1 MVAKRFSATAV
12 ALLIALHVAK
22 GETLLD
28 LTVDN
33 SPRERSYIVAD
44 TSFYDMALKCR
55 ITDMAHNVVYRFDA
69 DGAKIRRLRID
80 IANSYKV
87 SLSRNGSDW
96 KVFASVDKV
105 VPQLQ
110 NRGWVDLDVADFL
123 DGVESFFL
131 KSEHFDNG
139 RGGFGGCLFRIR
151 LEGNKGKCRLRPELT
166 ARRVAEGAVGLDG
179 SLGDEAWAKA
189 AWAGNFN
196 IRNTAGTPSQPTYAA
211 VLYNDKNIYFGF
223 KCYDIRVSDLEAM
236 EKVRD
241 ADIFR
246 DNCVEVFL
254 RPSGA
259 TTYWHFAANPAG
271 VQYDSRSTGGEA
283 GDDRS
288 WDVKWISRTSKHP
301 DRWELEI
308 AIPWAE
314 LGLRPEEGMTCDVN
328 FTRFAGAF
336 GELTTWVPLFGSFH
350 QPDRFGRL
358 VLDDAAERCSFGL
371 NHRQLCTN
379 PPRFEFLMQ
388 PGMAPVARKSQAVVA
403 FYPSDDRMRF
413 SGTIPSF
420 TAVVD
425 VDPAN
430 GALLSGE
437 PLAAG
442 RYLASVDWKMRGKK
456 MFRQLLPVAISEED
470 RESLK
475 VELLQPVF
483 QTETALV
490 AMYNS
495 RIVPEVREFEWTI
508 NSAAGGIVA
517 SGCTCG
523 SDARR
528 LSLPLPEAL
537 GEYTLDIQ
545 AKGMPETRR
554 RLEFRREKPLG
565 VPTKFEI
572 DAEGWWRKDG
582 EPFFPLVSYLGGE
595 RNFKA
600 VAETGFNVDTCGF
613 DGNSSSNTIARNIA
627 LLDRARKNGC
637 YVNFHLANFFR
648 GKEDYEGL
656 KTIVSSL
663 KNHPALMSWYLADEP
678 SGTATSPITLEKARD
693 VIHAIDQLH
702 PVVGCDNSPLMYKM
716 FGSCF
721 DAFMGDPYPV
731 PGNSLGQVM
740 RSIDRSFDVMAKG
753 VSVGNVFQGFGAPF
767 ISRAPDEREIRNM
780 TLQGLACGIRMAG
793 WWAFGTMRGSREWP
807 VYREMIARCR
817 DVSPLVWGVSPER
830 LSDGVVRFSR
840 FSSSN
845 GVAVIVVNVS
855 DKQVKAKLP
864 WADVPEQETTFGFGV
879 KRSGKELEIEPWGCA
894 LYSCGGWFADHADA
908 DPSMWVDPFIGTEAT
923 GHTTPAACVPF
934 GLVQAGPDTV
944 GRETMWWH
952 YCSGYRHD
960 DDGICG
966 FSQSHLN
973 GTGGIDLGDV
983 LILPMAE
990 AKLKVEKLKVGFD
1003 KSSEI
1008 AKPGY
1013 YAVKLDGGIDVEIAA
1028 TEHAAIYRFKYEK
1041 RGAAHLLVDL
1051 LQGLSLRQHD
1061 NGKDVKCTAV
1071 FDGKSGL
1078 SGTIKRTGWVSRDV
1092 SFSLAFDSPYSAV
1105 QTMPP
1110 KRPGETAPRYVFDF
1124 DHMAG
1129 DTLTVKIGLSAEGGA
1144 EAAKRNLASEI
1155 PDWDFEAVKSAARA
1169 KWNDVLGRAQIEGS
1183 DEQKKN
1189 WYTSLYHLFIQPNNI
1204 ADCGDKPFYST
1215 FSLWDTFRAAHPLY
1229 TILAPERAAEFV
1241 DSMLEQG
1248 KRTGYLPIW
1257 TLWGKDNQCMI
1268 GTHSVPV
1275 IVDWFLKD
1283 SFSHKERK
1291 GRKDEW
1297 LNNPVNPVNP
1307 VKKDYWLAAY
1317 AQIKDTLTK
1326 PHKGRIKERWDLLD
1340 KYGYY
1345 PFDIIKGESVS
1356 RMMECA
1362 YDDWCAG
1369 VMAQKLG
1376 EWGTGDGE
1384 RDESLKA
1391 DAEFFLKRSGNWR
1404 NVFDSSIGL
1413 VRGKDSKGDWREPFD
1428 PYRLGH
1434 GSSRDNDFTE
1444 GNAFQYTWHVMQDL
1458 QGFVAAMGGRDAFVK
1473 KLDSLFLAPSRTDGM
1488 GEMLDIT
1495 GLIGQY
1501 VHGNEPSHH
1510 VIYFYPQVGHPE
1522 KAAERIREVFDK
1534 FYLPKPDGL
1543 CGNDDCGQMS
1553 AWYLFSAMGFY
1564 PFNPCGGEYILGAP
1578 QVACAKLKVKSGEFK
1593 VVARNFSRENK
1604 YVKSVTLNGKP
1615 VTDWKIC
1622 HADIMAGGELVF
1634 EMGTKK

>member
-1 MVAKRFSATAV
+1 MSAFAELRLAVRGEQTGYAIAIPMNAHPAVQYAAEELRDFTERVAGVRLPVVSSQWSDSGQLLPAKAIVLCDSGSACSARLRHPDAFRLHVEGNRLFIVGGSPSGVLYGVYELLERFAGCRWYASWHTVVPKRDIFAVPGDLDDMQTPAFDMRCVAFYDALRNNDFAARLRMNAKGWPWMPRFEERHGGNPFRFGGRDMGHSFFLYLPPSEYFDEHPEYFSEVAGKRVRNGQLCLTNPQVATIVATNLLAAIRKNPDARIWSISQMDTDKYCTCPSCTAV
-12 ALLIALHVAK
+12 DDEEGSRAGTVIRFVNAVAEVVEKEFPDVLVHTFAYQHTRRPCKTSPRRNVLVMLCDIECDFARPLDESPYPENKTVCETVREWKRLSGRLMVWDYVTDFLYYAMPFGNVYALQGNARFFRDNGVKYLFEQGAYQGRHADFAELKTWLLAKWMWNPDLPIEALLDDFFSGYYGKAAPFVRQYFDELHRLQLNYSADPKHPLRFCSPIANPALTDDFLERAAGYWAQAINAVKDNARTSYNVRMGAFPVDFLRFMRIDRAYDFTCDSAAEPRIDKAK
-22 GETLLD
+22 ELAKSLLSRMAEAKD
-28 LTVDN
+28 IRLAESNGRNGPAVSN
-33 SPRERSYIVAD
+33 LKAIVAG
-44 TSFYDMALKCR
+44 LR
-55 ITDMAHNVVYRFDA
+55 PRRFDGMGEIEDA
-69 DGAKIRRLRID
+69 DIECKEHLGRKVDDAAACDGRALMLPGTHHEWSGRFRMSKVFFETDRKYRLR
-80 IANSYKV
+80 V
-87 SLSRNGSDW
+87 R
-96 KVFASVDKV
+96 VRVDKV
-105 VPQLQ
+105 
-110 NRGWVDLDVADFL
+110 G
-123 DGVESFFL
+123 
-131 KSEHFDNG
+131 
-139 RGGFGGCLFRIR
+139 
-151 LEGNKGKCRLRPELT
+151 EG
-166 ARRVAEGAVGLDG
+166 
-179 SLGDEAWAKA
+179 EAF
-189 AWAGNFN
+189 WAGVYNERTKRDRAT
-196 IRNTAGTPSQPTYAA
+196 ILPKTADCGDGYAW
-211 VLYNDKNIYFGF
+211 
-223 KCYDIRVSDLEAM
+223 YDILTWAPD
-236 EKVRD
+236 D
-241 ADIFR
+241 DDIF
-246 DNCVEVFL
+246 
-254 RPSGA
+254 
-259 TTYWHFAANPAG
+259 
-271 VQYDSRSTGGEA
+271 
-283 GDDRS
+283 
-288 WDVKWISRTSKHP
+288 WI
-301 DRWELEI
+301 
-308 AIPWAE
+308 
-314 LGLRPEEGMTCDVN
+314 G
-328 FTRFAGAF
+328 
-336 GELTTWVPLFGSFH
+336 
-350 QPDRFGRL
+350 
-358 VLDDAAERCSFGL
+358 
-371 NHRQLCTN
+371 
-379 PPRFEFLMQ
+379 PPRFNKD
-388 PGMAPVARKSQAVVA
+388 GKSAVN
-403 FYPSDDRMRF
+403 
-413 SGTIPSF
+413 
-420 TAVVD
+420 AVYIDKIELSLVD
-425 VDPAN
+425 GEVHDDPA
-430 GALLSGE
+430 
-437 PLAAG
+437 
-442 RYLASVDWKMRGKK
+442 R
-456 MFRQLLPVAISEED
+456 
-470 RESLK
+470 
-475 VELLQPVF
+475 
-483 QTETALV
+483 
-490 AMYNS
+490 
-495 RIVPEVREFEWTI
+495 
-508 NSAAGGIVA
+508 
-517 SGCTCG
+517 
-523 SDARR
+523 
-528 LSLPLPEAL
+528 
-537 GEYTLDIQ
+537 
-545 AKGMPETRR
+545 
-554 RLEFRREKPLG
+554 
-565 VPTKFEI
+565 
-572 DAEGWWRKDG
+572 
-582 EPFFPLVSYLGGE
+582 
-595 RNFKA
+595 
-600 VAETGFNVDTCGF
+600 
-613 DGNSSSNTIARNIA
+613 
-627 LLDRARKNGC
+627 
-637 YVNFHLANFFR
+637 
-648 GKEDYEGL
+648 
-656 KTIVSSL
+656 
-663 KNHPALMSWYLADEP
+663 
-678 SGTATSPITLEKARD
+678 
-693 VIHAIDQLH
+693 
-702 PVVGCDNSPLMYKM
+702 
-716 FGSCF
+716 
-721 DAFMGDPYPV
+721 
-731 PGNSLGQVM
+731 
-740 RSIDRSFDVMAKG
+740 
-753 VSVGNVFQGFGAPF
+753 
-767 ISRAPDEREIRNM
+767 
-780 TLQGLACGIRMAG
+780 
-793 WWAFGTMRGSREWP
+793 
-807 VYREMIARCR
+807 
-817 DVSPLVWGVSPER
+817 
-830 LSDGVVRFSR
+830 
-840 FSSSN
+840 
-845 GVAVIVVNVS
+845 
-855 DKQVKAKLP
+855 
-864 WADVPEQETTFGFGV
+864 
-879 KRSGKELEIEPWGCA
+879 
-894 LYSCGGWFADHADA
+894 
-908 DPSMWVDPFIGTEAT
+908 WVDPFVGTEAT

-1003 KSSEI
+1003 KSSEM

-1092 SFSLAFDSPYSAV
+1092 SFSLAFDSPYSSV

-1110 KRPGETAPRYVFDF
+1110 QRPGETAPRYVFDF

-1275 IVDWFLKD
+1275 IVDWFLKEVGEN
-1283 SFSHKERK
+1283 SSSSRKE
-1291 GRKDEW
+1291 EQIP
-1297 LNNPVNPVNP
+1297 LSNSNSTLQLHSPTPTQYSNS
-1307 VKKDYWLAAY
+1307 YWLSAY

-1326 PHKGRIKERWDLLD
+1326 PHEGRIKERWDLLD

-1356 RMMECA
+1356 RTMECA

-1376 EWGTGDGE
+1376 EWGTAAAKAMAVESGNGE

-1458 QGFVAAMGGRDAFVK
+1458 QGFVAAMGGREAFVK

-1488 GEMLDIT
+1488 GEVLDVT

-1578 QVACAKLKVKSGEFK
+1578 QVACAKLKVKNGEFK

-1615 VTDWKIC
+1615 IVDWKIR

-1634 EMGTKK
+1634 EMGAKK